1 MQDTNLNLQPY
12 FDDFESSKNFYR
24 VLFKPNYPV
33 QARELTTLQSI
44 LQGQIEKF
52 GKHVFKEGSVVIPGQ
67 IGYDLQ
73 LNAVLVQSTVNGI
86 AFETIRNNLVGKTV
100 IGESSGVKA
109 KILNTISST
118 ESNKNVATLYVKYIS
133 SGNVANGV
141 QITKFSNGET
151 LRDENNNPVAVTS
164 TQNASSYVGSAAYI
178 TSGVFFIRG
187 FFVEVPDQNII
198 LDQYDN
204 FSSYKIG
211 LSVVESLITTDEDN
225 SLYDNAVGSP
235 NFTAPGADRLK
246 IEAILSKQDI
256 DSPTDPSFIEL
267 LRLDNGKLIN
277 LVENSVYNQLE
288 KNLARR
294 TFDES
299 GNYTVNGYTLNV
311 KETYNDKENNGVY
324 SFNDTLLDGTK
335 VLNRTPVVSDGKAI
349 DGRNYYT
356 AELSPIK
363 AYVKGFEI
371 NNTDKKYVTV
381 EKPRKS
387 LSINNQ
393 GLVSAFGNYIELEPS
408 TINGTV
414 LPGSLVTL
422 KKTINQVE
430 TTIGKAVALS
440 LIIGQKLYLADIT
453 MFTTIVTS
461 QSSLAISAGD
471 FIFTNTGATAVVES
485 VSGNTLTVR
494 QTTGTILS
502 GSTFT
507 NSRNTTS
514 YTISSATANKI
525 ESITDLSSS
534 NFSAAVKLEAV
545 GISGSSFIVN
555 GATLT
560 GVGTNFSTEVQVPM
574 KLLIGTTTVTTTA
587 ITSTSITFI
596 GSVTSGTYYN
606 VKKLVPKIKTTGSN
620 FFSKITNKSVKS
632 STDFTYYKTIT
643 ETKTVSGATF
653 TISTTSNFTISPAD
667 IIITNSNGVVPFT
680 IETETLTSTS
690 ANILVNSSLNGSLV
704 YVTYKVRVNNPT
716 LKTKSASKF
725 NFLLVDKLQNSAN
738 TIYGTRIS
746 DKDISL
752 KFSDVYK
759 IHAIRQALS
768 SSDNNQNLF
777 DRVSI
782 NDSTGLTIG
791 DIITYQNI
799 SAKIISI
806 SGNTLY
812 IIYISDQKLQS
823 GNNLTLSVDVSSK
836 TPVVGKFITSVTNGN
851 YRDITSDFILN
862 KNDGQEFYNISK
874 LTRLQNSPVPQTK
887 FIVVFDY
894 FIHNNINND
903 FYSTNSYNTAELSY
917 SEIPSTFEGTSYTDI
932 VDFRYDTIPSS
943 GSGGTIITPYQET
956 ISAFDSLALTR
967 VIPNFAFPGEIV
979 NLDYDYYLGRID
991 KIFLDE
997 NGNVVISKGSEALS
1011 PKEPEDIPNALLL
1024 GTLTIPPYMKSVLD
1038 STLQLVE
1045 SKRYTMKDIGSID
1058 KRLQTVEELTSLNLL
1073 EIGTNSLT
1081 VVDEDGN
1088 NRFKTGFVADNFK
1101 STSLADLNNV
1111 AYTACIDTER
1121 ALLRPYPYVTN
1132 IQLNASNSDSTTQQ
1146 TGSLVTIPYT
1156 ETPFIIQNYASR
1168 VENLQPFEIIQW
1180 YGDIVL
1186 NPEKDVWF
1194 DTVKTQ
1200 SQTQRIDLSAPIRF
1214 LFDNSSAR
1222 GEQWG
1227 AWTTTG
1233 SASTGGGTNVFQQ
1246 RTGVNNT
1253 FSTLTQDIQVGDSI
1267 NSITAVE
1274 FIRSRVVELTSTK
1287 LKPNTL
1293 FHFFVDD
1300 RLNNSIIFPKNITGM
1315 TNRVGTFINGETVE
1329 IRFTAPQGTPS
1340 VSPINNPIRA
1350 TVVTSSLGLYTSTT
1364 SFLDIDNITT
1374 ADGTE
1379 INPDRLGD
1387 SILIRGLSSRAT
1399 GVVSFNGARVRS
1411 DSRGTVKAFV
1421 IIPPNT
1427 YQTGETVFKLCDEIT
1442 GTSIYGISDS
1452 SSQTIYD
1459 TLGTRVSLTSNVLS
1473 LTTPQITSAAIRG
1486 TRTVFIPDP
1495 PPEPPAEPAP
1505 GRDPL
1510 AQSFLVDVEGGI
1522 FATSVDLYF
1531 QSKDDT
1537 LPVSVEIRTMEN
1549 GTLTTTVVPN
1559 SIVTKQSSEVN
1570 ISKTSSVATRFTFA
1584 SPIYLNQNTE
1594 YAFMVRS
1601 VSKNYKIWVSRLS
1614 EVDILGGFIIDKQPY
1629 SGSLYK
1635 SQNMSVWTPDQFEDI
1650 KFTLNRAKFA
1660 TNSTYTCKLKN
1671 SPIPDCNL
1679 PANAL
1684 SFTQNSGSIEVYHPN
1699 HGMNSVQNYVKI
1711 SSVFSD
1717 ALQTSLNT
1725 AITSATQTGPINV
1738 GNTSETTWT
1747 TIGGSAVSVSNPGY
1761 ILVND
1766 EIIKYTAIAGTTLTI
1781 PAGGRGQFGTTATTH
1796 SSGSVLYCYSING
1809 IPLSEINKTH
1819 KITEVIDLDR
1829 YKISS
1834 AINANSN
1841 LISGGTFIKAS
1852 RNIQYEELY
1861 PNLNILS
1868 IPSTNV
1874 SVGIESIS
1882 GNSPYQTASSF
1893 TVLSEQSVQNR
1904 QYNEL
1909 TASRLVASPANSVE
1923 YYGSPTA
1930 STLTFNLSLSTE
1942 KDNISPAI
1950 DVQGSS
1956 AIAISNRIIKK
1967 TLNGQVDVSAELT
1980 PSSGIYS
1987 SYITKKITLQNTST
2001 SVKVLLDGVR
2011 TQGLNG
2017 EYSDIKVFV
2026 KTYSDGN
2033 LGIFDSM
2040 NYIEIPA
2047 VSYPRSSN
2055 SNEYKAFDF
2064 ELKNLPEFKE
2074 FAIKVCMISADQ
2086 TNIPI
2091 IRNFRALA
2099 LAV

>member
-44 LQGQIEKF
+44 LQSQIEKF

-67 IGYDLQ
+67 VGYDLQ
-73 LNAVLVQSTVNGI
+73 LNAVLVQSTINGF
-86 AFETIRNNLVGKTV
+86 AFETIRENLVGKIIV
-100 IGESSGVKA
+100 GESSGVKA
-109 KILNTISST
+109 KILNTISAT
-118 ESNKNVATLYVKYIS
+118 ESTKTTATLYVKYIS
-133 SGNVANGV
+133 SGNVVNEV
-141 QITKFSNGET
+141 QLTKFSNGET
-151 LRDENNNPVAVTS
+151 LRDENNNPVATTT
-164 TQNASSYVGSAAYI
+164 TQNASSYIGSAAYI

-187 FFVEVPDQNII
+187 FFVEVPEQNII

-211 LSVVESLITTDEDN
+211 LSVIESIITTDEDN
-225 SLYDNAVGSP
+225 SLYDNAIGSS
-235 NFTAPGADRLK
+235 NFTAPGADRLQ
-246 IEAILSKQDI
+246 IQAVLSKQNI
-256 DSPTDPSFIEL
+256 DFPTDPSFIEL
-267 LRLDNGKLIN
+267 LRLENGKLIN
-277 LVENSVYNQLE
+277 LVENSVYSQLE

-299 GNYTVNGYTLNV
+299 GNYTVSNYNLNI
-311 KETYNDKENNGVY
+311 KETYNDGENNGVY

-335 VLNRTPVVSDGKAI
+335 VLNRPPVVSDGKAI

-371 NNTDKKYVTV
+371 NNTDKKYITI

-387 LSINNQ
+387 SSINNQ
-393 GLVSAFGNYIELEPS
+393 GLSASFGNYIELEPS

-414 LPGSLVTL
+414 LPGSLVIL
-422 KKTINQVE
+422 KKIVNQVE
-430 TTIGKAVALS
+430 TSIGKAVALS
-440 LIIGQKLYLADIT
+440 LIVGQKLYLADVT

-461 QSSLAISAGD
+461 QSSLDITAGD
-471 FIFTNTGATAVVES
+471 FIFTNSGATAIVES
-485 VSGNTLTVR
+485 VSGSTVVLR
-494 QTTGTILS
+494 QTTGTILA

-507 NSRNTTS
+507 NSKNSLS
-514 YTISSATANKI
+514 YTISSVSSNKI
-525 ESITDLSSS
+525 ENITNLSSN
-534 NFSAAVKLEAV
+534 NFSAAVKLEPV
-545 GISGSSFIVN
+545 SISGSSFTVN

-560 GVGTNFSTEVQVPM
+560 GIGTRFSTEVEVPM
-574 KLLIGTTTVTTTA
+574 KLQIGSAIVTSTV
-587 ITSTSITFI
+587 ITSSSITFS
-596 GSVTSGTYYN
+596 GSATAGTYYN
-606 VKKLVPKIKTTGSN
+606 IKKLVPKIKTTGSN
-620 FFSKITNKSVKS
+620 FFSKIGNKNVKT
-632 STDFTYYKTIT
+632 STDFTYYKTVT
-643 ETKTVSGATF
+643 ETKTVFNSSV
-653 TISTTSNFTISPAD
+653 TISTTSNFTVSPTD
-667 IIITNSNGVVPFT
+667 IIVTNNAGVVSFS
-680 IETETLTSTS
+680 TEFVSSTS
-690 ANILVNSSLNGSLV
+690 VNINVNSSLNGTTV

-725 NFLLVDKLQNSAN
+725 NFLLVDKVQNSTN

-759 IHAIRQALS
+759 IHAIRQAIS
-768 SSDNNQNLF
+768 ATDGNQNLF
-777 DRVSI
+777 DRVNI
-782 NDSTGLTIG
+782 NDSLGLAVG

-799 SAKIISI
+799 RAKIISI

-812 IIYISDQKLQS
+812 IIYISDEKFQS
-823 GNNLTLSVDVSSK
+823 GNNLTLSVNVTSA

-851 YRDITSDFILN
+851 YRDITTDFVLN
-862 KNDGQEFYNISK
+862 KNDGTEFYNISK
-874 LTRLQNSPVPQTK
+874 LSRLQNSPIPQNK
-887 FIVVFDY
+887 FIVLFDY

-903 FYSTNSYNTAELSY
+903 FYSTNSYDVNQLSY
-917 SEIPSTFEGTSYTDI
+917 SEIPSAYDGTPYTDI

-956 ISAFDSLALTR
+956 ISAFDSLSLTR
-967 VIPNFAFPGEIV
+967 IIPNFTFPGEIV

-1024 GTLTIPPYMKSVLD
+1024 GTLAIPPYMKSVLD
-1038 STLQLVE
+1038 STLQLVD

-1132 IQLNASNSDSTTQQ
+1132 IQLNASNSNSTTQQ

-1222 GEQWG
+1222 GDQWG

-1329 IRFTAPQGTPS
+1329 IRFTAPQGTPFI
-1340 VSPINNPIRA
+1340 SPINNPIRA
-1350 TVVTSSLGLYTSTT
+1350 TVVTSSLGSYTSTT

-1387 SILIRGLSSRAT
+1387 SIIIRGLSSRAT

-1411 DSRGTVKAFV
+1411 DSRGTVRAFV

-1452 SSQTIYD
+1452 SSQAIYD
-1459 TLGTRVSLTSNVLS
+1459 TLGTRVSLTSNVVS
-1473 LTTPQITSAAIRG
+1473 LTTPQITSTPIRG

-1495 PPEPPAEPAP
+1495 PPPPPPA
-1505 GRDPL
+1505 GNDPL
-1510 AQSFLVDVEGGI
+1510 AQSFFVTIEGGM
-1522 FATSVDLYF
+1522 FLTSIDLFF

-1537 LPVSVEIRTMEN
+1537 LPVSIEIRTMEN
-1549 GTLTTTVVPN
+1549 GTLTSTIVPN
-1559 SIVTKQSSEVN
+1559 GITIVGASDIK
-1570 ISKTSSVATRFTFA
+1570 ISNNGSVATKFKFP

-1601 VSKNYKIWVSRLS
+1601 VSKNYKVWVSRLA
-1614 EVDILGGFIIDKQPY
+1614 EVDVLGGFIIDKQPY
-1629 SGSLYK
+1629 TGSLYK
-1635 SQNMSVWTPDQFEDI
+1635 SQNMSVWTADQFEDI
-1650 KFTLNRAKFA
+1650 KFTLNRARFV

-1679 PANAL
+1679 PTNAL

-1725 AITSATQTGPINV
+1725 AITSATQTGTINV

-1809 IPLSEINKTH
+1809 VPLSEINKTH

-1893 TVLSEQSVQNR
+1893 TVLPEQSVQNR

-2033 LGIFDSM
+2033 LGVFDSM
-2040 NYIEIPA
+2040 NYIEVPA